1 MNKLR
6 ISLTEKEEGD
16 VKGKI
21 EADGD
26 SLFVFECL
34 LEIIETLAKGARVG
48 CPRLG
53 PGFVRKVE
61 MNTKSSEARA
71 IGRHD

>member
-6 ISLTEKEEGD
+6 ISLTEKEEGEI
-16 VKGKI
+16 KGKI

-34 LEIIETLAKGARVG
+34 LEIIETLAKGRGLDAHDLVRDLYG
-48 CPRLG
+48 RL
-53 PGFVRKVE
+53 R
-61 MNTKSSEARA
+61 
-71 IGRHD
+71 

>member
-6 ISLTEKEEGD
+6 ISLSEKEEGEI
-16 VKGKI
+16 KGKI

-34 LEIIETLAKGARVG
+34 LEIIETLANARKIDARELVRDLYG
-48 CPRLG
+48 RL
-53 PGFVRKVE
+53 K
-61 MNTKSSEARA
+61 
-71 IGRHD
+71 

>member
-6 ISLTEKEEGD
+6 ISLTEKEEGEI
-16 VKGKI
+16 KGKI

-34 LEIIETLAKGARVG
+34 LEIIETLAKARKLDA
-48 CPRLG
+48 REL
-53 PGFVRKVE
+53 VRDLYG
-61 MNTKSSEARA
+61 SEDAHSTDER
-71 IGRHD
+71 

>member
-6 ISLTEKEEGD
+6 ISLTEKEEGEI
-16 VKGKI
+16 KGKI

-34 LEIIETLAKGARVG
+34 LEIIETLAKARKMDARELVRDLYG
-48 CPRLG
+48 RL
-53 PGFVRKVE
+53 K
-61 MNTKSSEARA
+61 
-71 IGRHD
+71 

>member
-6 ISLTEKEEGD
+6 ISLTEKEEGEI
-16 VKGKI
+16 KGKI

-34 LEIIETLAKGARVG
+34 LEIIETLAEGRGLDAHDLVRDLYG
-48 CPRLG
+48 RL
-53 PGFVRKVE
+53 K
-61 MNTKSSEARA
+61 
-71 IGRHD
+71 

>member
-6 ISLTEKEEGD
+6 ISLTEKEEGEI
-16 VKGKI
+16 KGKI

-34 LEIIETLAKGARVG
+34 LEIIETLAKGRGLDAHDLVRDLYG
-48 CPRLG
+48 RL
-53 PGFVRKVE
+53 K
-61 MNTKSSEARA
+61 
-71 IGRHD
+71 

>member
-6 ISLTEKEEGD
+6 ISLTEKEEGEI
-16 VKGKI
+16 KGKI

-34 LEIIETLAKGARVG
+34 LEIIETLAKARKLDARELVRDLYG
-48 CPRLG
+48 RLL
-53 PGFVRKVE
+53 
-61 MNTKSSEARA
+61 NSN
-71 IGRHD
+71 

>member
-6 ISLTEKEEGD
+6 ISLTEKDGEI
-16 VKGKI
+16 KGKI

-34 LEIIETLAKGARVG
+34 LEIIETLAKARKLDARELVRDLYG
-48 CPRLG
+48 RL
-53 PGFVRKVE
+53 K
-61 MNTKSSEARA
+61 
-71 IGRHD
+71 

>member
-6 ISLTEKEEGD
+6 ISLTEKEEGEI
-16 VKGKI
+16 KGKI

-34 LEIIETLAKGARVG
+34 LEIIETLAKARKIDARELVRDLYW
-48 CPRLG
+48 RL
-53 PGFVRKVE
+53 K
-61 MNTKSSEARA
+61 
-71 IGRHD
+71 

>member
-6 ISLTEKEEGD
+6 ISLTEKEEGEI
-16 VKGKI
+16 KGKI

-34 LEIIETLAKGARVG
+34 LEIIETLAKARKLDARELVMDLYG
-48 CPRLG
+48 RL
-53 PGFVRKVE
+53 K
-61 MNTKSSEARA
+61 
-71 IGRHD
+71 

>member
-6 ISLTEKEEGD
+6 ISLTEKEEGEI
-16 VKGKI
+16 KGKI

-34 LEIIETLAKGARVG
+34 LEIIETLANARKLDARELVRDLYG
-48 CPRLG
+48 RL
-53 PGFVRKVE
+53 K
-61 MNTKSSEARA
+61 
-71 IGRHD
+71 

>member
-6 ISLTEKEEGD
+6 ISLTEKDGE

-26 SLFVFECL
+26 SLFVGSEQAPTPL
-34 LEIIETLAKGARVG
+34 IRVD
-48 CPRLG
+48 RL
-53 PGFVRKVE
+53 P
-61 MNTKSSEARA
+61 
-71 IGRHD
+71 D

>member
-6 ISLTEKEEGD
+6 ISLTEKEEGEI
-16 VKGKI
+16 KGKV

-34 LEIIETLAKGARVG
+34 LEIIETLAKGRGLDAHDLVRDLYG
-48 CPRLG
+48 RL
-53 PGFVRKVE
+53 K
-61 MNTKSSEARA
+61 
-71 IGRHD
+71 